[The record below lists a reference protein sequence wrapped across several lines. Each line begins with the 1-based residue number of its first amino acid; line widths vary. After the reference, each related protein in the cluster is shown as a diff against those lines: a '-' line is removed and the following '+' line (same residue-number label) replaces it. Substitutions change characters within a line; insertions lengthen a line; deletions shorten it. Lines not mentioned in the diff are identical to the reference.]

1 MLCYIPLSYGFAPHY
16 RRNVFQNRNELT
28 RRNVCGLAVA
38 RRTRWFHRHIPGMPR
53 YVLAFLHL
61 RQLASLL
68 HLGKRG
74 LWVVWYNSDVVKV
87 KVQGREIR
95 IGRIQ
100 ICVRVIIVLVVG
112 INPVTA
118 EWCWPV
124 LVG

>member
-1 MLCYIPLSYGFAPHY
+1 MWSGCRQVDAVVSQAYPGYAEICPGFPPPQAA
-16 RRNVFQNRNELT
+16 RVTVASGEK
-28 RRNVCGLAVA
+28 GL
-38 RRTRWFHRHIPGMPR
+38 
-53 YVLAFLHL
+53 L
-61 RQLASLL
+61 
-68 HLGKRG
+68 
-74 LWVVWYNSDVVKV
+74 VVWYNSDVVKV

-100 ICVRVIIVLVVG
+100 ICVRDIIVLVVG

>member
-1 MLCYIPLSYGFAPHY
+1 MVSQAYPGYAEICPGFPPPQAA
-16 RRNVFQNRNELT
+16 RVT
-28 RRNVCGLAVA
+28 VA
-38 RRTRWFHRHIPGMPR
+38 SGE
-53 YVLAFLHL
+53 
-61 RQLASLL
+61 
-68 HLGKRG
+68 KG

-87 KVQGREIR
+87 KVQGREIC

-100 ICVRVIIVLVVG
+100 ICVRDIIVLVVG

>member
-1 MLCYIPLSYGFAPHY
+1 MWSGCRQADAVVSQAYPGYAEICPGFPPPQAA
-16 RRNVFQNRNELT
+16 RVT
-28 RRNVCGLAVA
+28 VA
-38 RRTRWFHRHIPGMPR
+38 SGE
-53 YVLAFLHL
+53 
-61 RQLASLL
+61 
-68 HLGKRG
+68 RG

-100 ICVRVIIVLVVG
+100 ICVRDIIVLVVG

-118 EWCWPV
+118 EWCWPI